1 MARPSRDLSAA
12 LAVAKTQIPIPR
24 NVPTT
29 TGDWRG
35 MCLMFVRLCWGIAP
49 VGLPDADTAWEDC
62 VARNHDVRGGS
73 YPPAGAPVYWKIG
86 KHGHAALSAGRG
98 MVYSTDILK
107 TGHVAYVS
115 LGTIAARWGAQY
127 RGWSRGYGGYTL
139 PLALAHYGSVRDAAR
154 RDPGR
159 RQGGQ
164 TTGAAASVRLV
175 ENALAAEG
183 YLPPRWKS
191 DGSFGS
197 MTLTAY
203 VKWQRHLGY
212 RGNDAD
218 GIPGLKSL
226 TALGNAHGF
235 GVY

>member
-1 MARPSRDLSAA
+1 MGTPSRTVGEAVNAA
-12 LAVAKTQIPIPR
+12 RRQIPTPR
-24 NVPTT
+24 AVPTA

-49 VGLPDADTAWEDC
+49 VGLLDANAAWTDC
-62 VARNHDVRGGS
+62 VERNHDVRAG
-73 YPPAGAPVYWKIG
+73 YPPAGAPVYWRIG
-86 KHGHAALSAGRG
+86 RHGHAALSAGGG

-107 TGHVAYVS
+107 TGHVALVS

-127 RGWSRGYGGYTL
+127 RGWSRGYGPYML
-139 PLALAHYGSVRDAAR
+139 PLALVHYGKVREAAR

-159 RQGGQ
+159 RQAGQ
-164 TTGAAASVRLV
+164 TSGAVISVKLV
-175 ENALAAEG
+175 ERALANEG
-183 YLPPRWKS
+183 YLPQRWAS

-197 MTLTAY
+197 MAVDAY
-203 VKWQRHLGY
+203 AKWQKHLGY
-212 RGNDAD
+212 RGTDAD

-226 TALGNAHGF
+226 IALGNAHGF